1 MALSLSNTL
10 PEPLINDQEAP
21 REVSSAM
28 GSQLNLRSVRSFL
41 TESKKFQ
48 SQIPE
53 ISPTTSSS
61 QEVMSC
67 IEDYVSSDVSVCI
80 PVPSPVFT
88 LDVTAD
94 TSYLILGTSSGEIG
108 VYHVV
113 KETLVSHLHIADKS
127 ISAIKLSRDE
137 TLLFVSADSNV
148 LHVYSFP
155 ELNLLKLFEHDEAVR
170 DFVIDKETEYLYSST
185 SDGAVK
191 KWNLSTFQDEGILME
206 FTDSV
211 ENLAIDS
218 KSAYLF
224 AASRDTVIRVY
235 DLHNARELEPFE
247 NEWPVTQIC
256 VSDDGELLAAGD
268 AEGHIQ
274 IWNLRTFMS
283 MRNYYGHAGPITSL
297 CFTKLFYTMISGS
310 TDSTIRIWS
319 YYTERPE
326 IILSGHKSNVNQV
339 IVASN
344 GKIAYSCSMDSTIRI
359 WSIMEFGSDE
369 YLTSHKDKVV
379 NICNT
384 HNGRYLF
391 STCVAGTHIKV
402 WDTQK
407 HTHHPDLK
415 GHESPI
421 VSLCVSGDDL
431 HLLSLDNGGKLSIWD
446 INKLSL
452 LTTIQS
458 TDKLVK
464 SIACSLDGKNFFTGS
479 IDGNISIFRFADLEL
494 EKVLVSNLEE
504 VISIKLH
511 PDNAHLIA
519 SSSNNLIYIW
529 NIITHQLIKSLKS
542 HTSIPRFL
550 SITHN
555 GDFIISAESKNQ
567 IKIWDYS
574 TRVLLTTFSI
584 KGEGITSLNVSK
596 DSRYLIVTALDGGVI
611 YYDLYTMTY
620 LTHLDYSVLSCQVD
634 PEEHYL
640 YLGVDKRVLRVENPL
655 AIKELRIY
663 GPRYIRY
670 PAIEFLKEVMVAKG
684 YPKYEPEIDDIL
696 ILPFMI
702 TTRHIYAYYNQTHML
717 KHSLMNNC
725 QITSARNGSTPL
737 SISLERQMNE
747 CVDVLLK
754 VVKKNI
760 SSNMYLGRILES
772 CIVQLNLKGHELLP
786 SLYDSIFVENKS
798 HSTPKYCVSSL
809 SLPKVYHSDSI
820 SLDYKNFCSKDDLD
834 SDGKN
839 MVFKQSMIKYNM
851 SVSSET
857 SIDFLKSLLY
867 SSNQEIF
874 KVEFVKH
881 LIEDKW
887 KRLRWALYLQ
897 GILYLSY
904 LAILSFTCFTTG
916 TEYLY
921 NLILLSANSVL
932 LLYSLIQMLST
943 GGHYW
948 SDLWNYIDILRSMVC
963 YVFVLSS
970 LKIFE
975 TPGEYYLF
983 PTLILLSWFSGVSY
997 FRLFQPTRYL
1007 LQLLYKVC
1015 KDIRAFLLILLYSIA
1030 AFTLVFTAL
1039 SRNRK
1044 DTAFSKNLLL
1054 SYQLNFGDIQ
1064 DSQYD
1069 ILEWVVMSLIILVN
1083 PIILLNLLISIIIDT
1098 HSKVQKEIH
1107 ITDMQQVADMVLK
1120 VELMR
1125 CFSQKNGRARYLQV
1139 CEEKSKG
1146 PSQTE
1151 EPWEKR
1157 VRKLERRMMSLEAE
1171 VIRSRDMILKKLDKH
1186 SEASSEVSNN

>member
-1 MALSLSNTL
+1 MALSLANTL
-10 PEPLINDQEAP
+10 PEPLISDQEPP
-21 REVSSAM
+21 RKFSSAM
-28 GSQLNLRSVRSFL
+28 GSQLNLRSARSFL
-41 TESKKFQ
+41 TESKKSHHQ
-48 SQIPE
+48 VPD

-61 QEVMSC
+61 TEVMSC
-67 IEDYVSSDVSVCI
+67 IEDFVSSDVSVCI

-113 KETLVSHLHIADKS
+113 KETLVSHIHIADKS

-137 TLLFVSADSNV
+137 TLLFVNADSNV
-148 LHVYSFP
+148 LLVYSFP
-155 ELNLLKLFEHDEAVR
+155 ELSLLKQLEHDEAVR
-170 DFVIDKETEYLYSST
+170 DFVIDKDMEYLYSSS
-185 SDGAVK
+185 SDGTVR
-191 KWNLSTFQDEGILME
+191 KWNLSTLQDEGILME

-218 KSAYLF
+218 NSRYLF
-224 AASRDTVIRVY
+224 AASRGTVIRVY
-235 DLHNARELEPFE
+235 DLHNATELEPFE
-247 NEWPVTQIC
+247 NEWPITQIC

-268 AEGHIQ
+268 IEGHIQ

-326 IILSGHKSNVNQV
+326 IILSGHKSMVKEV
-339 IVASN
+339 IVASS

-369 YLTSHKDKVV
+369 YLTSHKDKVM
-379 NICNT
+379 NICTT
-384 HNGRYLF
+384 HNGKYLF
-391 STCVAGTHIKV
+391 STCEAGTHIKV

-407 HTHHPDLK
+407 HTHLDLK
-415 GHESPI
+415 GHELPI

-431 HLLSLDNGGKLSIWD
+431 HLLSLDKAGNLSIWD
-446 INKLSL
+446 INKLTL
-452 LTTIQS
+452 LTTIQP

-464 SIACSLDGKNFFTGS
+464 SIACSLDGKNFYTGS

-494 EKVLVSNLEE
+494 EKVLVSHSEE

-511 PDNAHLIA
+511 PDNTHLIA
-519 SSSNNLIYIW
+519 SYSNNLIYIW
-529 NIITHQLIKSLKS
+529 NIITYQLIKSLKG
-542 HTSIPRFL
+542 HTSSPQFL
-550 SITHN
+550 SITPN
-555 GDFIISAESKNQ
+555 GDYIISAESKNQ
-567 IKIWDYS
+567 VKIWDFS
-574 TRVLLTTFSI
+574 TKVLLTSFTI
-584 KGEGITSLNVSK
+584 KGEGITSINASK
-596 DSRYLIVTALDGGVI
+596 DSRYLIVTALEGGVI
-611 YYDLYTMTY
+611 YYDLYTMSY

-640 YLGVDKRVLRVENPL
+640 YVGVDKRVLRVENPL

-702 TTRHIYAYYNQTHML
+702 TTRHIYAYYNQTHIL
-717 KHSLMNNC
+717 KHSLLNNC

-737 SISLERQMNE
+737 SISLERQMND

-754 VVKKNI
+754 AVKKNI
-760 SSNMYLGRILES
+760 SSNTYLGRVLES

-786 SLYDSIFVENKS
+786 SLYDSIFIENKS
-798 HSTPKYCVSSL
+798 HSTPKFCVSSL
-809 SLPKVYHSDSI
+809 SLPIVYHSDSI
-820 SLDYKNFCSKDDLD
+820 ALDYKNFCSKDELD
-834 SDGKN
+834 PNGKN
-839 MVFKQSMIKYNM
+839 MLFKQSMIKYNM
-851 SVSSET
+851 NIGSIS

-881 LIEDKW
+881 LLEHKW
-887 KRLRWALYLQ
+887 KKVRWVLYLQ
-897 GILYLSY
+897 GIMYLVY
-904 LAILSFTCFTTG
+904 MGVLSLMCFTRG
-916 TEYLY
+916 ADYVY

-932 LLYSLIQMLST
+932 LLYSLTQMFAT

-948 SDLWNYIDILRSMVC
+948 SDLWSYIDILRSMVC
-963 YVFVLSS
+963 YVYLLTS
-970 LKIFE
+970 LDIFE
-975 TPGEYYLF
+975 TPGEDYLF
-983 PTLILLSWFSGVSY
+983 SALILLSCFSGVSY

-1007 LQLLYKVC
+1007 LQLLYKIC
-1015 KDIRAFLLILLYSIA
+1015 KDIRAFLLILLYSTF
-1030 AFTLVFTAL
+1030 AFTLLFTAL
-1039 SRNRK
+1039 SRNSK
-1044 DTAFSKNLLL
+1044 DTIFSKHLLF
-1054 SYQLNFGDIQ
+1054 SYQLSFGDIQ

-1083 PIILLNLLISIIIDT
+1083 PIILLNLLISLIIDT
-1098 HSKVQKEIH
+1098 HSKLQKEIH
-1107 ITDMQQVADMVLK
+1107 ITDMQHVADLVLK
-1120 VELMR
+1120 IELMR
-1125 CFSQKNGRARYLQV
+1125 FYSRKRGRASYLQV

-1146 PSQTE
+1146 PGLIE

-1171 VIRSRDMILKKLDKH
+1171 VIRSREMILKKLDKH